1 MDKFIKRIFAA
12 AAIVLAATAAAGKI
26 DRRAVVERHNVETAK
41 TNPKSPAQVGNGEF
55 AYNFDITG
63 MQTFVPFNTLAH
75 WAWHIAPEPR
85 GGEDF
90 GGVPFKVKGKTV
102 FLPVDREPLKYPQWR
117 RDFPDFKLSDAQK
130 RRAKW
135 LAQNPSAFNL
145 GRIGLALTRRD
156 GSAAAESDIANARQ
170 KLDLFGGIAES
181 SFELDGAKFAVKTL
195 CRQGDDTVA
204 FEITS
209 EAFKSGNAKVF
220 FEFPRPNAS
229 VKTSLL

>member
-130 RRAKW
+130 RRARW

-145 GRIGLALTRRD
+145 GRIGAGRLGGGGIGHRKR
-156 GSAAAESDIANARQ
+156 AAEARPLRRNRG
-170 KLDLFGGIAES
+170 KLVRA
-181 SFELDGAKFAVKTL
+181 
-195 CRQGDDTVA
+195 
-204 FEITS
+204 
-209 EAFKSGNAKVF
+209 
-220 FEFPRPNAS
+220 
-229 VKTSLL
+229 